1 MKRGLTEED
10 AAFLM
15 TKEQLAKGSTAL
27 PPTAA
32 VLSGINNSNMH

>member
-15 TKEQLAKGSTAL
+15 TKQLAKGSTAL
-27 PPTAA
+27 PPRAA
-32 VLSGINNSNMH
+32 VLSGIYNSNMH